1 MGISISEV
9 SKPKKEQITKR
20 PTAGSQKRE
29 IDFDIDLA
37 RLMYESMKN
46 ILEKDTYG
54 IFSLKSKTVYDG
66 KISLIISNIDK
77 FIRLNTKGKKEAK
90 SLIERL
96 NILKTE
102 NTDRIRILRGKL
114 S

>member
-1 MGISISEV
+1 MAIRISEV

-20 PTAGSQKRE
+20 PTAGAQKRE

-54 IFSLKSKTVYDG
+54 IFSLKSKTVYDR
-66 KISLIISNIDK
+66 KISEIVLNIDK

-96 NILKTE
+96 GILKNE